1 MAARLADVSKAGRQF
16 GCSLI
21 TLGGEQF
28 KCCCSL
34 WLRRESVQQDVV
46 VGHELRRGG
55 PQKLQQRMSSVIFN
69 NKLQWL
75 RYFDVKAAVGEHL
88 QHLDGQGCDVTRFAA
103 RARAALVAQREKGAA
118 ARVEAPDQA

>member
-46 VGHELRRGG
+46 VGHELRRGRS
-55 PQKLQQRMSSVIFN
+55 QKLHKRICMIRS
-69 NKLQWL
+69 
-75 RYFDVKAAVGEHL
+75 E
-88 QHLDGQGCDVTRFAA
+88 
-103 RARAALVAQREKGAA
+103 
-118 ARVEAPDQA
+118 